1 LAVMPLLVITDRSAA
16 AKEIVAAENNAPAA
30 VSFEHYR
37 HVLRTRGTPAP
48 TSQARKERTTPRK
61 NSLLLIVLIMIFLPS
76 CGRDP
81 APVQMEEAKGAKM
94 TIEVTSSAFE
104 DGDAIPARYTCEGLD
119 VSPSLS
125 WGSAIDGT
133 RSLALIADD
142 PDAPAGTFV
151 HWVIYDLPPDTRG
164 LPEDVPNQQTLPSG
178 AAQGMN
184 GAGSV
189 GYMGPCPPGGTHRYF
204 FKLYALDTELGLGG
218 GATKDE
224 VLDAMEG
231 HILAEGQLMGTYRRR

>member
-1 LAVMPLLVITDRSAA
+1 MA
-16 AKEIVAAENNAPAA
+16 
-30 VSFEHYR
+30 
-37 HVLRTRGTPAP
+37 
-48 TSQARKERTTPRK
+48 
-61 NSLLLIVLIMIFLPS
+61 
-76 CGRDP
+76 
-81 APVQMEEAKGAKM
+81 
-94 TIEVTSSAFE
+94 IEVTSPAFE
-104 DGDAIPARYTCEGLD
+104 DGDAIPARYTCDGLD

-125 WGSAIDGT
+125 WGSATDRT

-151 HWVIYDLPPDTRG
+151 HWVIYDLSPDTRG

-204 FKLYALDTELGLGG
+204 FKLYALSARLDLKP
-218 GATKDE
+218 GATKSALE
-224 VLDAMEG
+224 AALKP
-231 HILAEGQLMGTYRRR
+231 HILAQTQLMGTYKR